1 MIYLDK
7 VLIQVLPV
15 IGFLYIYLYTM
26 ARRDKTRKKFKK
38 QLPWQMNC
46 NSGCHDRRQLNDNI
60 LVFCFESCV

>member
-26 ARRDKTRKKFKK
+26 ARRDKKKKK
-38 QLPWQMNC
+38 IQETASLANELQLRM
-46 NSGCHDRRQLNDNI
+46 S
-60 LVFCFESCV
+60 